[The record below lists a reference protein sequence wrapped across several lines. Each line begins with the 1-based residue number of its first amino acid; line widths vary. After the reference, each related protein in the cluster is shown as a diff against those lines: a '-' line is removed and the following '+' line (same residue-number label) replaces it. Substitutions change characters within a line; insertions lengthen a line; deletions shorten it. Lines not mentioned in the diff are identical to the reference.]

1 MKKTFLTLIVVSII
15 SMPAFALS
23 MNELEGKYL
32 ISSKLIPIA
41 SIITLDNEGNIEL
54 AEQSGKFTCEGTS
67 RLLLKKITAIVKCT
81 NNVTFKLV
89 VNLNKVE
96 DFNSFTAP
104 IKISINGSKLG
115 MENSWE
121 FQKYKPLND

>member
-1 MKKTFLTLIVVSII
+1 MKKTFLTLILASII

-32 ISSKLIPIA
+32 ISSQAIHIA

-81 NNVTFKLV
+81 SNTTFKLIID
-89 VNLNKVE
+89 LNEVE
-96 DFNSFTAP
+96 DFNSFTAS
-104 IKISINGSKLG
+104 IKISINGTKLG
-115 MENSWE
+115 MENPWE
-121 FQKYKPLND
+121 FKKLND